1 MKYLIYILCLLST
14 LPTMAQHTFS
24 TTIGQ
29 QHRQVLEN
37 GCNVF
42 SLSDTTYIIANNY
55 LDSLGINKLNLIKI
69 DGQGHILW
77 EKNHRVTSG
86 AVIFTCI
93 GELIHTK
100 DGGFAFGSF
109 KYQNASYGEE
119 AFLMKFNSTGGLLW
133 QKRYGNK
140 EQHERTLAL
149 QQFEDGG
156 YVLSGFSF
164 PSDFDSTTI
173 YIVRTDVSGKK
184 LWEKYISAPKEKD
197 KDYMRSLSVDVNL
210 DGEIVIGGLMAEVN
224 FNDSDGTH
232 LEDGIVLKLDSL
244 GNEIWR
250 KYYETR
256 DELNDCDTYIKTLP
270 TGGGYIVWGCE
281 RYAISPSSEFVV
293 DSYFIQQLT
302 EEGDTVWTTFLDDG
316 SRENGGTK
324 EIENIHF
331 LEDGHLLIIGTNT
344 VQPNAAPRFGYL
356 AKCTSNG
363 DLIWERT
370 FDFYG
375 ESLPVSNDNF
385 FYDVA
390 LTPDGG
396 FMVSGRITFYGEPA
410 LSGTRTQVWLLRL
423 DSMGCLYPDC
433 TDKPIV
439 VDIEEVLV
447 EELEG
452 GLKIVPNPSK
462 GMANVYWTPQE
473 TEIPAQIQ
481 IFDLTGRQV
490 FNAVV
495 NANSGQANLPTT
507 IAKNGIYVCVLKI
520 DNHISYQ
527 TKWVVVQ

>member
-140 EQHERTLAL
+140 HQHERTLAL
-149 QQFEDGG
+149 RQFEDGG

-173 YIVRTDVSGKK
+173 YTVRTDENGKK
-184 LWEKYISAPKEKD
+184 LWEKYITAPKDKEKD
-197 KDYMRSLSVDVNL
+197 YIRSLSIDVNL
-210 DGEIVIGGLMAEVN
+210 DGEIVIGGLTAEVN

-232 LEDGIVLKLDSL
+232 HEDGIVLKLDSL

-256 DELNDCDTYIKTLP
+256 DELNDCDTYVKTLP
-270 TGGGYIVWGCE
+270 SGGGYIVWGCE
-281 RYAISPSSEFVV
+281 RYATSPSSEGVV
-293 DSYFIQQLT
+293 DTYFLQQLN
-302 EEGDTVWTTFLDDG
+302 EEGDTIWTIFLDDG
-316 SRENGGTK
+316 SRENGGRK
-324 EIENIHF
+324 EIHNVHF
-331 LEDGHLLIIGTNT
+331 LEDGNLLLIGATKNMWSF
-344 VQPNAAPRFGYL
+344 APRFGYL
-356 AKCTSNG
+356 AKYTPYG
-363 DLIWERT
+363 TLIWERT
-370 FDFYG
+370 FNFYG
-375 ESLPVSNDNF
+375 ENSLVANYNY

-390 LTPDGG
+390 ITPDKG
-396 FMVSGRITFYGEPA
+396 FMVSGRINIRSNLETI
-410 LSGTRTQVWLLRL
+410 TQVWLLRL

-433 TDKPIV
+433 TEEPIL

-447 EELEG
+447 EELERE
-452 GLKIVPNPSK
+452 LKIVPNPSK
-462 GMANVYWTPQE
+462 GK
-473 TEIPAQIQ
+473 
-481 IFDLTGRQV
+481 
-490 FNAVV
+490 
-495 NANSGQANLPTT
+495 ST
-507 IAKNGIYVCVLKI
+507 IYFPPITILSTSELKI
-520 DNHISYQ
+520 YNILGGLEEVYSISSNQRFLEFNTLDWESGFYLLSWEVEGRVLERG
-527 TKWVVVQ
+527 KLVVER